1 MVEASCEGQGIPPFL
16 AAHTGLFSEA
26 HARALEQ
33 NSYPTSYPP
42 RTNKISVENEDV
54 KNKLDIS
61 KANGRKQSAA
71 FSLPFSFK
79 EKVNS
84 FE

>member
-1 MVEASCEGQGIPPFL
+1 MM
-16 AAHTGLFSEA
+16 
-26 HARALEQ
+26 
-33 NSYPTSYPP
+33 
-42 RTNKISVENEDV
+42 NEDV